1 MNSDTVAPPA
11 LQYIQDAASLQACI
25 ATLQAAPAFAF
36 DLEFDRDRYTYG
48 FDLCLMQI
56 ATPATC
62 FLIDPMSG
70 LDLQPLFRVFE
81 NPAIRKLV
89 HCPGEDLRLLH
100 SLHCF
105 PTNLADTE
113 VYAKLLNYEQTS
125 LSNMLMLHCGIAID
139 KKLQTSN
146 WGKRPLTTAQLEYA
160 AADVIYLFGLEAK
173 LQDLVMAKG
182 LMPWVEEELAH
193 LNAARYSLEPKTNF
207 LKKNDLQFMSP
218 YDQFVLNELFKWR
231 DQLARKK
238 NKPAHQI
245 MSEEVLRQ
253 IGYGRLPIEQLP
265 LQQGIHPLLKT
276 PGMVR
281 QLERDFDRFH
291 AEARQARLS
300 RKRAGQGLTPEER
313 NTFEQDR
320 LRMEQAKKQVFQP
333 IQQWLT
339 SELGEHTMRFILS
352 GTLINDILR
361 GDTKIG
367 ALQPPYRQQ
376 LILRAAGALGLD
388 ISPWH

>member
-1 MNSDTVAPPA
+1 
-11 LQYIQDAASLQACI
+11 
-25 ATLQAAPAFAF
+25 
-36 DLEFDRDRYTYG
+36 
-48 FDLCLMQI
+48 
-56 ATPATC
+56 
-62 FLIDPMSG
+62 
-70 LDLQPLFRVFE
+70 
-81 NPAIRKLV
+81 
-89 HCPGEDLRLLH
+89 
-100 SLHCF
+100 
-105 PTNLADTE
+105 
-113 VYAKLLNYEQTS
+113 
-125 LSNMLMLHCGIAID
+125 
-139 KKLQTSN
+139 
-146 WGKRPLTTAQLEYA
+146 
-160 AADVIYLFGLEAK
+160 
-173 LQDLVMAKG
+173 
-182 LMPWVEEELAH
+182 MPWVEEELAH